1 MVMMMRSS
9 TASFT
14 EQMYLCVAISAV
26 AILYVSLIALESQWT
41 NHGGAWLYQDNYNFP
56 LQTTVLT
63 TVET

>member
-1 MVMMMRSS
+1 MVMMMSS

-14 EQMYLCVAISAV
+14 EQMYLCVAISVV

-41 NHGGAWLYQDNYNFP
+41 NHGGAWLHQDNYNFR

-63 TVET
+63 TFET